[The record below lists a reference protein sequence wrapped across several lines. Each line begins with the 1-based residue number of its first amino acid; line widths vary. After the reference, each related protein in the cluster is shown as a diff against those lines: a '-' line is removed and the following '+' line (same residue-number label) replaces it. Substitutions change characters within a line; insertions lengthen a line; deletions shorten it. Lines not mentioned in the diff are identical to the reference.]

1 MTKTVCYNYDT
12 YLCNLQ
18 MVFEN
23 KDCWLMNIRKIVNDT
38 LGLIILC
45 SLFSRFSS
53 FFSETDWPITLKLCT
68 AVAQPPGQM
77 KSIFSKRCGQ
87 MGTGQ
92 QRSKGVRNFQIRF
105 TGLKF
110 VLVVDEPRR
119 NCLPLFLL
127 LWSNGYRS
135 AEVKRWPEISNLLY
149 GFQIRTIGRRASEKL
164 FAPFF

>member
-1 MTKTVCYNYDT
+1 MTKTVCYIYDT

-68 AVAQPPGQM
+68 AVTQPPGQM

-92 QRSKGVRNFQIRF
+92 QRSKGVRKFQIRF

-119 NCLPLFLL
+119 NCLPLFFDVVVKWVPVSRGQKVTGKFKSALRV
-127 LWSNGYRS
+127 SNSYY
-135 AEVKRWPEISNLLY
+135 W
-149 GFQIRTIGRRASEKL
+149 
-164 FAPFF
+164 